1 MNMILMKIDANGE
14 LEADWEEIE
23 RLTQCFDNGCKS
35 EEAYRAKLFTLVLAH
50 GYDAALEEVE
60 THNRQMIFML
70 SMTGGNA

>member
-14 LEADWEEIE
+14 LEADWDEIE

-50 GYDAALEEVE
+50 GYEAAMEEVD
-60 THNRQMIFML
+60 THNRQMLFML
-70 SMTGGNA
+70 SMTGGHA